1 MISITDPQGP
11 AACRTLIDGMM
22 TVAHLSEL
30 GPDVVLSANMS
41 IIMAHAREAPGSRA
55 AIAQSLREMLAQI
68 ETGQYPTADQPLG
81 VAAAGQ
87 QLH

>member
-22 TVAHLSEL
+22 TVAHLSEM
-30 GPDVVLSANMS
+30 GPSVVLSANMS
-41 IIMAHAREAPGSRA
+41 VIMAHAREAPGTRA
-55 AIAQSLREMLAQI
+55 VIVQSLREMLVQI
-68 ETGQYPTADQPLG
+68 ETGQFPTADQPLG
-81 VAAAGQ
+81 VTAAGQ